1 MNGKAA
7 LVFPGRS
14 EKKELFIMEKWF
26 WAWQRLKY
34 NESKDETPQENTDA
48 AFLGAVI
55 SAMYPKHL
63 PKGDGKFSRVSSYL
77 GDVRV
82 ELEWCRRN
90 WKSEN
95 DQLDAF
101 FGGVDAAITAMTMV
115 AEMIK
120 KGR

>member
-1 MNGKAA
+1 MD
-7 LVFPGRS
+7 
-14 EKKELFIMEKWF
+14 KWF
-26 WAWQRLKY
+26 WAWRRLKY
-34 NESKDETPQENTDA
+34 NEQAEESQENTDA

-77 GDVRV
+77 ADVRT

-90 WKSEN
+90 WKSESN
-95 DQLDAF
+95 ELDAF
-101 FGGVDAAITAMTMV
+101 FAGVDATITAMSMV
-115 AEMIK
+115 SEMIK

>member
-1 MNGKAA
+1 MD
-7 LVFPGRS
+7 
-14 EKKELFIMEKWF
+14 KWF
-26 WAWQRLKY
+26 WAWRRLKY
-34 NESKDETPQENTDA
+34 NEAESETPQENTDA
-48 AFLGAVI
+48 AFLGSVI
-55 SAMYPKHL
+55 SAMYPKHM
-63 PKGDGKFSRVSSYL
+63 PKGDGKFSRISSYL
-77 GDVRV
+77 GDIRT

-101 FGGVDAAITAMTMV
+101 FGGVDAAITAVTMV